1 MILRWLACNIAKS
14 LNLNCFP
21 QMRNLIIV
29 LLVLCCN
36 TSITRAQQISVK
48 GIVSDTSEKK
58 FPSNAVVV
66 LLKKPDSILA
76 SFIRTGTDGK
86 FSLGNVRPGNY
97 VLIVTH
103 PFFGDYVED
112 IEVKD
117 ADIDLGS
124 IAVTPK
130 AKLLQEVI
138 VKSGAPMRVKGD
150 TVEYTADSFKVR
162 ANANVEELLKKLP
175 GIQVGKNG
183 EIKAMGETVEKVL
196 VDGEEFFGEDPG
208 LVVKGMRADAVNK
221 VQVFDKKS
229 DQAEFTGIDDGKTK
243 KTINLQ
249 LKEDKKKGYF
259 GKIELAGGLKENYN
273 NQFMFNAFKGK
284 RKLSV
289 YGLMGSIGQSGL
301 NWNDAQNYGG
311 NEGMSSGFDEES
323 GGMWMSYNGGG
334 DEDENYD
341 YNSTIGFPRNW
352 NVGVQYNNKWKN
364 IHTLN
369 SGYKFAKIN
378 LRSGSSAISQNFLP
392 ATTWFQNVTNTA
404 TNIKTKNSAN
414 ANYDVKL
421 DSMNSIKFTAKF
433 SHTLTN
439 NTNSSYTE
447 RINTEGFGVKSPV
460 SRTSETT
467 KDKFDA
473 SLLWR
478 HKFKKLKRTLSWN
491 TDFSYSQSDG
501 DSYLLGS
508 NNYYVNNAFD
518 RKDSLDQ
525 FKHTHTNNKN
535 VNSRLSYTEPLSKNF
550 YMELN
555 YTFSTAVA
563 DNNRNTFAKMP
574 GDGKYE
580 SRIDS
585 LSNNFHQNI
594 TTSKA
599 GLNFRYVKKK
609 FNYSFGSGIAYS
621 SFKLQDVT
629 RVKDYHYSYT
639 NFFPQANFSYNIK
652 QNRNLRVSY
661 NGSTKQPSLNQL
673 QPLIENNDPLNIYQ
687 GNPNLKQSFTH
698 ALNLSFNDYNFLKE
712 QNLWSDVNVSFVQN
726 EFSSAVITTDS
737 GKTYTTPVNV
747 NGTMNA
753 NLYGNYGFKWKKPD
767 IRVYLGPQL
776 GLNKNVDF
784 QNSLKNKSLNYSL
797 GFNTYMGKTKLDKYE
812 INWRNQVTWNSNSN
826 SIQNKAVR
834 YVSYT
839 GNIDGSYKFPKKFT
853 LGSDVEFNVRQK
865 TSEFDKN
872 TNNTVWNAFLS
883 KDLHEEMFTIKF
895 SVNDILN
902 QNNGFSRIATS
913 NYFSQTIRERLQR
926 YWLLTFTWNF
936 SKNGKPSKGWD

>member
-1 MILRWLACNIAKS
+1 MRKLTVILLLLCY
-14 LNLNCFP
+14 NCC
-21 QMRNLIIV
+21 II
-29 LLVLCCN
+29 N
-36 TSITRAQQISVK
+36 AQQISVK
-48 GIVSDTSEKK
+48 GLISDTSEKK

-76 SFIRTGTDGK
+76 KFTRTGTDGK
-86 FSLGNVRPGNY
+86 FILTKVQPGSY
-97 VLIVTH
+97 IFIVTH

-112 IEVKD
+112 IDIKETEV
-117 ADIDLGS
+117 DLGI

-130 AKLLQEVI
+130 AKLLQEII

-249 LKEDKKKGYF
+249 LKDDKKKGYF
-259 GKIELAGGLKENYN
+259 GKVELGGGLKDNYN
-273 NQFMFNAFKGK
+273 NQFMLNAFKGK
-284 RKLSV
+284 RKFSV
-289 YGLMGSIGQSGL
+289 YGLMGSIGQTGL
-301 NWNDAQNYGG
+301 NWNDARNYGG
-311 NEGMSSGFDEES
+311 GEGFSSGVDEES
-323 GGMWMSYNGGG
+323 GGMWISYSGN
-334 DEDENYD
+334 DDDENYD

-352 NVGVQYNNKWKN
+352 NLGMQYNNKWNN
-364 IHTLN
+364 IHSLT

-378 LRSGSSAISQNFLP
+378 LRTGSSSISQNFLP
-392 ATTWFQNVTNTA
+392 NTTWFQNVTNTA

-414 ANYDVKL
+414 INYEVKL
-421 DSMNSIKFTAKF
+421 DSLNSIKFTTKF
-433 SHTLTN
+433 AHTLTN
-439 NTNSSYTE
+439 NTNTSNTE

-460 SRTSETT
+460 SRTGETT
-467 KDKFDA
+467 KDNFDA
-473 SLLWR
+473 SLLWK
-478 HKFKKLKRTLSWN
+478 HKFKKPKRTLSWN
-491 TDFSYSQSDG
+491 TDFGYNQSDG
-501 DSYLLGS
+501 DGYLLGA
-508 NNYYVNNAFD
+508 NNYYVNNVFD

-525 FKHTHTNNKN
+525 FKHTHTNSRN

-550 YMELN
+550 YIEMN
-555 YTFSTAVA
+555 YTITIAVA
-563 DNNRNTFAKMP
+563 DNNRNTFSKMSN
-574 GDGKYE
+574 GKYE
-580 SRIDS
+580 FKIDS

-594 TTSKA
+594 TDNKA
-599 GLNFRYVKKK
+599 GLNFRYIKKK
-609 FNYSFGSGIAYS
+609 FNYSFGSGVAFS
-621 SFKLQDVT
+621 EFNLQDIS
-629 RVKDYHYSYT
+629 RSKDYHYSYT

-652 QNRNLRVSY
+652 QNRNLRISY
-661 NGSTKQPSLNQL
+661 NGSTKQPSINQL
-673 QPLIENNDPLNIYQ
+673 QPLVENNDPLNIYK

-712 QNLWSDVNVSFVQN
+712 KNLWSDVNVSFVQN
-726 EFSSAVITTDS
+726 AFSSSVITTDS

-747 NGTMNA
+747 NGIINA

-767 IRVYLGPQL
+767 IRVNFGPEL
-776 GLNKNVDF
+776 GLNRNIDF
-784 QNSLKNKSLNYSL
+784 QNNIKNKSINYSL
-797 GFNTYMGKTKLDKYE
+797 GINSYMSKTKTDKYD
-812 INWRNQVTWNSNSN
+812 ISWRNQWNLNSNSN
-826 SIQNKAVR
+826 SIQNNTIH
-834 YVSYT
+834 YLSYT
-839 GNIDGSYKFPKKFT
+839 SNIEGNYKLKKFT
-853 LGSDVEFNVRQK
+853 LGSDVEFNIRQK
-865 TSEFDKN
+865 TNQFDKN

-883 KDLHEEMFTIKF
+883 KDLHDNMFTIKF

-902 QNNGFSRIATS
+902 QNNGFSRVATS
-913 NYFSQTIRERLQR
+913 NYFNQTIRERLQR